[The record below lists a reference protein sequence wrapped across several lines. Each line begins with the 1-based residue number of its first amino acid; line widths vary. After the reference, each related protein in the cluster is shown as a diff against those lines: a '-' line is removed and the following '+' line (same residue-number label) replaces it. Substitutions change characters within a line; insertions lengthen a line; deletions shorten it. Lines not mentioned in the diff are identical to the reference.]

1 MIKDRQDGMLIQPK
15 PDDTITPVDQTTL
28 APNALKDDQ
37 TEPKVLL
44 ESNTNANSLTN
55 DDVHNAV
62 EIEAEKMIYTFL
74 GVMFGA
80 ILVGALIGSIC
91 IFTCL
96 KCYRRNQSKRL
107 SKAQQSNHLVFQTDA
122 GQTEQ
127 DGAST
132 QAKAPAP
139 ATATEAPMGMVPET

>member
-1 MIKDRQDGMLIQPK
+1 M
-15 PDDTITPVDQTTL
+15 
-28 APNALKDDQ
+28 
-37 TEPKVLL
+37 LL

-55 DDVHNAV
+55 DDVHSAV

-96 KCYRRNQSKRL
+96 KCYKRNQSKRL
-107 SKAQQSNHLVFQTDA
+107 SKA
-122 GQTEQ
+122 
-127 DGAST
+127 
-132 QAKAPAP
+132 
-139 ATATEAPMGMVPET
+139 

>member
-1 MIKDRQDGMLIQPK
+1 MLEDNADRLDEVQNMIKDRQDGMLIQTK
-15 PDDTITPVDQTTL
+15 PEDQIAPADQTTL
-28 APNALKDDQ
+28 APNALKDDL

-96 KCYRRNQSKRL
+96 KCYKRNQSKRL
-107 SKAQQSNHLVFQTDA
+107 RNA
-122 GQTEQ
+122 
-127 DGAST
+127 
-132 QAKAPAP
+132 
-139 ATATEAPMGMVPET
+139 